1 MSGLESTARII
12 MSWAGSG
19 MTRLSVTSF
28 RRLAVVDSLCWV
40 VWLSVIMSGHV
51 PSHYTR
57 PLLAKH
63 LDFRLISPVT
73 GEITECLD
81 QSDDPRGLLAH
92 QLNKRKP
99 KRPKVLHYKCY
110 GWMEVLQV
118 KLKMSLD
125 YDSAMFISLKCSV
138 HTKHNNNLKFVVFGI
153 YNCHLYPWEYLH
165 SD

>member
-1 MSGLESTARII
+1 MSGLESTAPII

-28 RRLAVVDSLCWV
+28 RRLAVVDSLCWA

-63 LDFRLISPVT
+63 LDFGLISPVT

-99 KRPKVLHYKCY
+99 KRPKVLH
-110 GWMEVLQV
+110 WMDGSPSSKAQ
-118 KLKMSLD
+118 
-125 YDSAMFISLKCSV
+125 
-138 HTKHNNNLKFVVFGI
+138 NVFGLRQ
-153 YNCHLYPWEYLH
+153 CHVYFSEMLSTHKTQQQSQVCRLR
-165 SD
+165 DL